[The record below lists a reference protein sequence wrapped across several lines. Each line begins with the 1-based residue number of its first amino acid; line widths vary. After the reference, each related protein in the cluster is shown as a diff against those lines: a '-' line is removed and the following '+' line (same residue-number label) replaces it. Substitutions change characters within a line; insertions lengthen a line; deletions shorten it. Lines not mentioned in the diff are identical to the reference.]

1 MTTADELTAGE
12 VITPAE
18 AAEMAQ
24 ALARELP
31 RSLAPAFG
39 ASFIR
44 SSLLYDEFVDRLA
57 LRVFRASGLEMAA
70 REPGSAEEMAARARL
85 EPQRALRPIDWMLRR
100 LAGRGMLE
108 MSDARPGAPR
118 FRLRDAG
125 SDLDPAPVLDEQLR
139 EDPSWLPSYVLAETV
154 ARDYPA
160 FLRGERTGEEIL
172 FSPARLRLWVEF
184 FSNDN
189 TFYAVNNLVGA
200 VAVEECLPPGAT
212 IALELG
218 GGLGSAAAALLP
230 RLQAAGRWADIAEY
244 RFTEVV
250 PAFLRR
256 GQHVLQTRFPDASFL
271 RFAALDMNLPF
282 AEQGAGPESLSLV
295 YAVNTLHVARDLD
308 FTLREILGALAPGGR
323 LVIAECV
330 RQTATQTVAVEFV
343 FNLMQTFRS
352 PTLHPIY
359 RPNGGFLTPGQWRI
373 AMEAAGFTGVEVLPD
388 IARLAGRFPDFC
400 VAAIRATR
408 L

>member
-1 MTTADELTAGE
+1 MTGGI
-12 VITPAE
+12 ITLAE

-24 ALARELP
+24 TLARELP

-39 ASFIR
+39 PSFIR
-44 SSLLYDEFVDRLA
+44 SCHLYDEFVDRLA
-57 LRVFRASGLEMAA
+57 LRVFRASGLETAA
-70 REPGSAEEMAARARL
+70 GEAGSAEELAVRADL
-85 EPQRALRPIDWMLRR
+85 DAQRALPPIDWMLRR
-100 LAGRGMLE
+100 LADRGVLE
-108 MSDARPGAPR
+108 VSEDSRR
-118 FRLRDAG
+118 FRLRAPL
-125 SDLDPAPVLDEQLR
+125 SDLDPAPIRDVQLG
-139 EDPSWLPSYVLAETV
+139 EDPSWRPSYVLAETV
-154 ARDYPA
+154 AQDYPA

-189 TFYAVNNLVGA
+189 PFYAVNNLVGA
-200 VAVEECLPPGAT
+200 VAVEEYLPLRPT

-230 RLQAAGRWADIAEY
+230 RLHTSARWADIAEY
-244 RFTEVV
+244 RFTEIV

-271 RFAALDMNLPF
+271 RFASLDMNLPF
-282 AEQGAGPESLSLV
+282 AAQGAEPASLSLV
-295 YAVNTLHVARDLD
+295 YAVNTLHVARDLA
-308 FTLREILGALAPGGR
+308 FTLREIFGALAPGSR

-330 RQTATQTVAVEFV
+330 RHSATQTIAVEFI

-359 RPNGGFLTPGQWRI
+359 RPNGGFLTPQQWRA
-373 AMEAAGFTGVEVLPD
+373 AMAAAGFVDVEVLPD
-388 IARLAGRFPDFC
+388 LARVADRFPAFC
-400 VAAIRATR
+400 VAAIQATR
-408 L
+408 PG